1 MGIHDVT
8 EEQRDKMIETMIK
21 MLGRERIQPSKE
33 ELEKEIIDY
42 ISKKQPCTLC
52 TCSKDGIPRATVL
65 DYRNDGLTLYIM
77 TEGGAKLKNLEENNK
92 VGVGIGTSSQAM
104 GSVRGVN
111 MSGVAEVF
119 TDDQPGFAEG
129 LRAFK
134 PVLDNI
140 EKTTGKAP
148 KLPKGVMKL
157 IRIKPSK
164 MVYFHYNKGIGNA
177 IWEA

>member
-52 TCSKDGIPRATVL
+52 TCSKDGIPRAT
-65 DYRNDGLTLYIM
+65 
-77 TEGGAKLKNLEENNK
+77 
-92 VGVGIGTSSQAM
+92 SSQAM

-119 TDDQPGFAEG
+119 TDDQPEFAEG